1 MLESLVPKLMEI
13 KGWNK
18 TELMRQSGLS
28 WQHTCDMANGI
39 IPGAKAV
46 DMLCEAADC
55 QPNDIYVHIK
65 KRDL

>member
-1 MLESLVPKLMEI
+1 MLKSLVQNLMKI

-39 IPGAKAV
+39 IPGSKAL
-46 DMLCEAADC
+46 DKLCAAFEC
-55 QPNDIYVHIK
+55 QPSDIIFYK
-65 KRDL
+65 GE